1 MVKKK
6 QNMIYKKNCLNRSFI
21 TKYGGQWCVF
31 RILFVHELC
40 FWHVVLYLR
49 LYRTDS
55 EIYEDAVELQQF
67 FIKIRDELCKNGE
80 ILLSPALSYTTKH
93 LHNDVEK
100 EKKEKLPKEIEED
113 KLKREEEKRG
123 NYFLFINIECI
134 EKYTLYVLCM
144 LCCCCSFTYW
154 RDLNSLS
161 GSPQRALY
169 FKVMRDVFYIDPYQ
183 TVQMA
188 LKQMHVDTNLM

>member
-1 MVKKK
+1 MVDDG
-6 QNMIYKKNCLNRSFI
+6 MCLGFCL
-21 TKYGGQWCVF
+21 T
-31 RILFVHELC
+31 VHKLC

-134 EKYTLYVLCM
+134 EKYTYVYCV
-144 LCCCCSFTYW
+144 CSAVAA
-154 RDLNSLS
+154 
-161 GSPQRALY
+161 ALLTEGTL
-169 FKVMRDVFYIDPYQ
+169 IDCLVLHKEPCI
-183 TVQMA
+183 
-188 LKQMHVDTNLM
+188 LR

>member
-1 MVKKK
+1 MFKRNGLCV
-6 QNMIYKKNCLNRSFI
+6 NRYS
-21 TKYGGQWCVF
+21 WC
-31 RILFVHELC
+31 C
-40 FWHVVLYLR
+40 
-49 LYRTDS
+49 YRTDS

-123 NYFLFINIECI
+123 WFLFILLNIK
-134 EKYTLYVLCM
+134 KYYGLFYLVL
-144 LCCCCSFTYW
+144 
-154 RDLNSLS
+154 
-161 GSPQRALY
+161 
-169 FKVMRDVFYIDPYQ
+169 
-183 TVQMA
+183 
-188 LKQMHVDTNLM
+188 

>member
-1 MVKKK
+1 MSVFRLLSPCT
-6 QNMIYKKNCLNRSFI
+6 N
-21 TKYGGQWCVF
+21 CVF
-31 RILFVHELC
+31 TRLLMF
-40 FWHVVLYLR
+40 

-123 NYFLFINIECI
+123 IYFCCINFECT
-134 EKYTLYVLCM
+134 K
-144 LCCCCSFTYW
+144 
-154 RDLNSLS
+154 
-161 GSPQRALY
+161 
-169 FKVMRDVFYIDPYQ
+169 
-183 TVQMA
+183 
-188 LKQMHVDTNLM
+188 